1 MEEIEMKELEK
12 AIGQLKKENNRIEK
26 AQNRAK
32 LLNQKINE
40 LKRNAETKRKIEKG
54 GVFEA
59 VEREITGM
67 QEDTNNDL
75 IYAFLDY
82 VLSDNKYREKLKEFT
97 EIHLK
102 DRGMDMD
109 ETENLDGENDSLDN
123 LKEQNSDEDMEDDF
137 LENEE

>member
-1 MEEIEMKELEK
+1 MKELKK
-12 AIGQLKKENNRIEK
+12 AIEQLEKENTKIEK

-32 LLNQKINE
+32 QLNQKINK
-40 LKRNAETKRKIEKG
+40 LKRSAETQRKIRKG

-59 VEREITGM
+59 FEREITGR

-82 VLSDNKYREKLKEFT
+82 VLSDNRYREKLKELT

-102 DRGMDMD
+102 DRGIGI
-109 ETENLDGENDSLDN
+109 EVTKNLDNENDSLDN
-123 LKEQNSDEDMEDDF
+123 LKEENLDEDIEADF
-137 LENEE
+137 LESED

>member
-1 MEEIEMKELEK
+1 MKELEK

-59 VEREITGM
+59 FEREITGR

-102 DRGMDMD
+102 DRGMDME